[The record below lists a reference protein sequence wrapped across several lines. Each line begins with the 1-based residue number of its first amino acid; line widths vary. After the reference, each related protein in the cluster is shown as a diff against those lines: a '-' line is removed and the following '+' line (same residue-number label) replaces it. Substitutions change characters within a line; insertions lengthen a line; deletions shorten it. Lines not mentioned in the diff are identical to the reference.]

1 MDMPIDIHHIQQ
13 CAPSAPTS
21 IIEAI
26 IRTESSFNPLAI
38 NMNRGVKLTRQPASR
53 KEAEAWVRWL
63 KANGYNFDAGLMQIN
78 SGNWEKLGL
87 TPESVFDVCE
97 NIRAGSELFSE
108 NYSRATR
115 AFGPGRTS
123 LVSALSAYNT
133 GDFNAGIRNGY
144 VSRVVQNAR
153 AGEIGTIEEIPPLIP
168 PDKNFRDPMAR
179 NRKKDNDTN
188 GDGASEP
195 FTAPTSIDG
204 FMKDNLK
211 PWDVKPESESMP
223 ASGEPEPGTVSQK
236 ERAPSGWQ
244 KETSMKSKRFLLTVL
259 LAACLLTACAGRS
272 TVPPSALAFRYVV
285 SNSQEIGLIR
295 AFDHQKTTVLQ
306 FVDLEHQKPL
316 IVDEAGSQVE
326 YQRIGQYAVLP
337 GICASLTVRVQDQT
351 GTITAD
357 PIRPQ
362 GE

>member
-1 MDMPIDIHHIQQ
+1 MDMPVDIHHIQQ

-38 NMNRGVKLTRQPASR
+38 NMNRGVKLARQPASR

-97 NIRAGSELFSE
+97 NIRAGSKIFGE

-153 AGEIGTIEEIPPLIP
+153 TAEIGAIEEIPPLIP
-168 PDKNFRDPMAR
+168 ADKNIRDPIAR
-179 NRKKDNDTN
+179 NRKEDSEIS
-188 GDGASEP
+188 GDRDSDP
-195 FTAPTSIDG
+195 YRAPTSLDG

-211 PWDVKPESESMP
+211 PWDVTPESESMP
-223 ASGEPEPGTVSQK
+223 GYGMPEPATVRQK
-236 ERAPSGWQ
+236 ERNPSVWQ
-244 KETSMKSKRFLLTVL
+244 KENSIKSIRTLFALL
-259 LAACLLTACAGRS
+259 LAACFLTACAARW
-272 TVPPSALAFRYVV
+272 TVQPSALCFRYVLT
-285 SNSQEIGLIR
+285 NSEGIGLIR

-306 FVDLEHQKPL
+306 FVDLEHQEPL
-316 IVDEAGSQVE
+316 IVDEAGSQIE

-337 GICASLTVRVQDQT
+337 GIYASLTVRVQDRT
-351 GTITAD
+351 GTITAE
-357 PIRPQ
+357 PVKH
-362 GE
+362 